1 MFCLLDPS
9 RIFKKVGSI
18 KRVISKKLP
27 EGAVQSI
34 GTRFDGGIQNSGSG
48 AAKFGTEICGLNAQF
63 LNGVDWRKNHIVRPV
78 QKIHAIG
85 IVVDAVEK
93 VIVLGGPQAIGR
105 ERSGRGI
112 SERIASRIG
121 LGRVDSRGKLGQER
135 IIPSVQRKVVHTS
148 RIDNLTHRCIL
159 SLQLGSICLDLDGF
173 VYGTWL
179 QVEINDNSRA
189 DVNNDAT
196 Q

>member
-9 RIFKKVGSI
+9 RIFEKVGSI

-63 LNGVDWRKNHIVRPV
+63 LN
-78 QKIHAIG
+78 
-85 IVVDAVEK
+85 VVDAVEK

-135 IIPSVQRKVVHTS
+135 V
-148 RIDNLTHRCIL
+148 
-159 SLQLGSICLDLDGF
+159 
-173 VYGTWL
+173 
-179 QVEINDNSRA
+179 
-189 DVNNDAT
+189 
-196 Q
+196 